1 MAKKKK
7 KQQSNSLYRTLINLI
22 LLAAIALLS
31 IQVIT
36 LSKANQERKL
46 DLAEINHIKYGLLN
60 IDEWEEK
67 IATIIT
73 NKINEF
79 ELVPEN
85 RDQLKQNLEHM
96 LNGLI
101 NDFEKIFET
110 RTSGKF
116 SKFKK
121 WVAGFALDI
130 DELRANVPVFAETIL
145 EELNNPETKED
156 LKAFVLGKL
165 DEFLDDTFNKD
176 SLATLH
182 QLIKK
187 YGYNSKED
195 CRTELKTLIKDKQNT
210 INYLV
215 ITIIILVLF
224 LLIFNISYKGKLSF
238 IQALM
243 LVLSLACLLLSGVLI
258 PMIELE
264 ARIDLLLFQLIGE
277 EIAFKE
283 QIFFFQSK
291 SIINVVGLLWHDQAI
306 QMKAVGG
313 LIFTF
318 SVLFPSMKLVCSL
331 LYKLKPLQ
339 NNSIVKFFV
348 LKSGKWS
355 MADVMVVAIF
365 MAYIGF
371 NGVVSSQL
379 NNLSEAAKPVEIFS
393 TNGTQLVGGFYLFL
407 MFCISSLLLSEALVR
422 KK

>member
-1 MAKKKK
+1 VNKFQKNKNIF
-7 KQQSNSLYRTLINLI
+7 SLI
-22 LLAAIALLS
+22 LLATIAYLCY
-31 IQVIT
+31 QVII
-36 LSKANQERKL
+36 LSEANQERKL
-46 DLAEINHIKYGLLN
+46 DLSEINHIKYGLLN

-73 NKINEF
+73 KKINEF

-85 RDQLKQNLEHM
+85 RDKLKENLEHM

-101 NDFEKIFET
+101 DDFEKIFKA

-121 WVAGFALDI
+121 WIAGFAIDI

-145 EELNNPETKED
+145 EELNDPETKED

-165 DEFLDDTFNKD
+165 DEFLDDTFNKE
-176 SLATLH
+176 SLIRLH
-182 QLIKK
+182 ELLDK
-187 YGYNSKED
+187 YGYSSKED
-195 CRTELKTLIKDKQNT
+195 CRRELKSIIEEEQKLINYYVMAIIGLTLILLF
-210 INYLV
+210 IN
-215 ITIIILVLF
+215 
-224 LLIFNISYKGKLSF
+224 LLNKRKLSLPQVF
-238 IQALM
+238 IIVLALG
-243 LVLSLACLLLSGVLI
+243 CLLFSGVSI

-264 ARIDLLLFQLIGE
+264 ARIDLLIFQLIGE
-277 EIAFKE
+277 EIVFKE

-291 SIINVVGLLWHDQAI
+291 SILNVVGLLMEDQAI
-306 QMKAVGG
+306 QMKVVGG

-318 SVLFPSMKLVCSL
+318 SVLFPGLKLFSSI
-331 LYKLKPLQ
+331 LYKNKKLQ
-339 NNSIVKFFV
+339 KTALIRFFV

-365 MAYIGF
+365 MAFIGF

-379 NNLSEAAKPVEIFS
+379 KNLSDAAKPVEIFS
-393 TNGTQLVGGFYLFL
+393 TNGTQLVGGFFLFL
-407 MFCISSLLLSEALVR
+407 MFCISSLLLSEKLVR